1 MVPPRR
7 LASAVHAGQAPCH
20 DQRCP
25 AEPASRPVGGCGDDR
40 PHPRGRAA
48 GRRLGAA
55 RGRAAARYE
64 AAMVS
69 GRPADYLFGQSAGE
83 AERLR
88 LQARMF
94 APYTARFLQ
103 DAGISPGMK
112 VRDVGTG
119 AATWRCSA
127 AGLAGREGAVVG
139 IDFNAELIAAA
150 RARAAAAGMG
160 NVSFADDP
168 SPQPSTGPAESPV
181 PGRLACP
188 ASWPGRPGRSK
199 LAAPPR
205 AAGRQGTDGWPGGG
219 IQRAGLRPS
228 PVRVIAQGRV
238 QADRDGQPEAARP
251 GPLAVRAGGLPRP
264 GGPSAHARRCR

>member
-1 MVPPRR
+1 MPAVLR
-7 LASAVHAGQAPCH
+7 LVRDTCWAT
-20 DQRCP
+20 R
-25 AEPASRPVGGCGDDR
+25 
-40 PHPRGRAA
+40 

-64 AAMVS
+64 AVMVS
-69 GRPADYLFGQSAGE
+69 GRPPDYLFGQSAGE

-112 VRDVGTG
+112 VLDVGTG
-119 AATWRCSA
+119 AGDVALLA
-127 AGLAGREGAVVG
+127 ADGKG
-139 IDFNAELIAAA
+139 
-150 RARAAAAGMG
+150 
-160 NVSFADDP
+160 P
-168 SPQPSTGPAESPV
+168 SPGAGTTGS
-181 PGRLACP
+181 P
-188 ASWPGRPGRSK
+188 ASWPGRPGRPK

-238 QADRDGQPEAARP
+238 QADRDGQPEGARP

-264 GGPSAHARRCR
+264 GGPSGHARRCR